1 MTLGRHGDG
10 RSSGERGLI
19 LASFILENLKI
30 WERPSKG
37 AQGFNAGSGTYEDL
51 VKAGILDPALVVKT
65 CIRHAASVAGLMLT
79 TDVVLTDLE
88 EKAEPVTGATA

>member
-1 MTLGRHGDG
+1 MVV
-10 RSSGERGLI
+10 EKV
-19 LASFILENLKI
+19 LE
-30 WERPSKG
+30 SKG
-37 AQGFNAGSGTYEDL
+37 AHGFNAGSGAYEDL